1 MTLNLHDKMKL
12 HLMKYANQFVTKE
25 SEECKKLG
33 KEIDPKEI
41 YTKARRTMVRFCEQ
55 ALARECAQIEL
66 DRRLK
71 ENEKI

>member
-1 MTLNLHDKMKL
+1 MTLNLHDRMKL
-12 HLMKYANQFVTKE
+12 QLMKYASQFVTKE
-25 SEECKKLG
+25 REECIKSG
-33 KEIDPKEI
+33 KEVNPQEI

-71 ENEKI
+71 END